1 MRTEGITTESGL
13 RFMLT
18 DANHPAGAHLI
29 TENFT
34 GTHNWTDVEGDVT
47 TSAETHF
54 LLLRLFRSPSRLFE
68 NKLSGTVWVA
78 DVRLVPASTDAG
90 KPPQ

>member
-1 MRTEGITTESGL
+1 
-13 RFMLT
+13 
-18 DANHPAGAHLI
+18 
-29 TENFT
+29 
-34 GTHNWTDVEGDVT
+34 VEGDVT